1 MIQGLYAAASGMIAT
16 EDRQA
21 VIANNIANAATS
33 GFKRQNAI
41 TEGFKEIFMGKFSSA
56 SRLNAER
63 GPGGGMNLTNVYTDY
78 ASGPIGITN
87 NPLHVALQ
95 GPGFLA
101 VETPAGERFTRN
113 GEFTTNAEGQL
124 TTPDGYPILGD
135 GGAIAVNGGSVEI
148 NADGTVLLDNTPV
161 GRLRI
166 VEFDDPNLLERYGQ
180 SMFAPIDAA
189 GAPRPGDNTTV
200 VPGGLESSNVQIPF
214 EMAQMTLGMRT
225 YNANQ
230 KVINA
235 IDETVGRLINEVGMP
250 T

>member
-41 TEGFKEIFMGKFSSA
+41 QEGFKEIFLGSFGNA
-56 SRLNAER
+56 ARLNAER
-63 GPGGGMNLTNVYTDY
+63 GPGGGMKLTNVYTDY
-78 ASGPIGITN
+78 ATGPIGMTG
-87 NPLHVALQ
+87 NPLHIALQ

-124 TTPDGYPILGD
+124 TTTDGYPILSD
-135 GGAIAVNGGSVEI
+135 GGAIGVNGGSVEFD
-148 NADGTVLLDNTPV
+148 ASGVVLVDNVPV
-161 GRLRI
+161 GKLRL
-166 VEFDDPNLLERYGQ
+166 VEFDDPSLLERYGQ
-180 SMFAPIDAA
+180 SLFAPVEKA

-200 VPGGLESSNVQIPF
+200 VPGGLEGSNVQVPF
-214 EMAQMTLGMRT
+214 EMAQMTLGLRM

-230 KVINA
+230 KVINSV
-235 IDETVGRLINEVGMP
+235 DETMGRLINEVGMP